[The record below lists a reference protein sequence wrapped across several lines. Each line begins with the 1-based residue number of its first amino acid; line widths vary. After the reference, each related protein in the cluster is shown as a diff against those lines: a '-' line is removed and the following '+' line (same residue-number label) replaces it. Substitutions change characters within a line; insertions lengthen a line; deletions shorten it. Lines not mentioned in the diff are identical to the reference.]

1 MEGEYIFIK
10 LFNFRTKSVPSFA
23 INKGLKMGRS
33 LLLEIAKLGLPA
45 GCEFLDT
52 ISPQYISDLVAWGA
66 IGART
71 TESQVHREL
80 TSGLSMPIGFK
91 NSTDGG
97 VDIAVQACIAAR
109 NKHCFLGVTEQGLSG
124 IVETEGNEDV
134 HIILRGGTNG
144 PNYEA
149 QYVKAAAEK
158 VKKAGLRPRVM
169 VSIYHQSA
177 VCVTEIIYQIDCSH
191 GNSSKQHARQIIVA
205 DNIVSK

>member
-1 MEGEYIFIK
+1 
-10 LFNFRTKSVPSFA
+10 
-23 INKGLKMGRS
+23 MGRT
-33 LLLEIAKLGLPA
+33 LLSEIAKIGLPA

-97 VDIAVQACIAAR
+97 VDIAVQACVAAK

-134 HIILRGGTNG
+134 HIILRGGSQG
-144 PNYEA
+144 PNYEEH
-149 QYVKAAAEK
+149 YVKAAADK
-158 VKKAGLRPRVM
+158 VKKAGLRPKIM
-169 VSIYHQSA
+169 VSRKRSLPSRELSYA
-177 VCVTEIIYQIDCSH
+177 PKQIDCSH

-205 DNIVSK
+205 DNIVSGGRLTVSLLSLSF